1 MNTKDLDIV
10 YFVKD
15 TFMNEELRYSLRSV
29 CANMPHKRVWIF
41 GGRPMNIEPDVH
53 VKVKQEGNTK
63 WDRVRTM
70 FRMAAENK
78 EITDDFLLFN
88 DDFFIMQPTDHIDP
102 MYRSSLQDYIK
113 VIEDNY
119 MHKPTSYTKLLR
131 SCDAELESLG
141 VTRYAYELHIPFIFN
156 KEKLLKIINNFPDQ
170 HCTRT
175 FYGNLFGIGGEKRSD
190 VKIFSDKP
198 GFDYKTSQFLSTDDS
213 VVNVNND
220 VWRYIRKQF
229 PKKCEYE
236 R

>member
-1 MNTKDLDIV
+1 MNTKDLDVV

-15 TFMNEELRYSLRSV
+15 GVRNEELRFSIRSV
-29 CANMPHKRVWIF
+29 CMNMPYKRIWIF
-41 GGRPMNIEPDVH
+41 GGCPQNIIPDVRIR
-53 VKVKQEGNTK
+53 VEQEGNTK
-63 WDRVRTM
+63 WDKVRTM

-78 EITDDFLLFN
+78 DITDDFLLFN

-131 SCDAELESLG
+131 ACDAELEG
-141 VTRYAYELHIPFIFN
+141 MGATRYAYELHIPFIFN
-156 KEKLLKIINNFPDQ
+156 KEKLLKIINDFPDQ

-175 FYGNLFGIGGEKRSD
+175 FYGNLFGIGGEKKSD

>member
-1 MNTKDLDIV
+1 MDTKDLDIV

-15 TFMNEELRYSLRSV
+15 APSNEELRYSLRSV
-29 CANMPHKRVWIF
+29 CTNMPHKRVWIF

-53 VKVKQEGNTK
+53 VKVKQDGNTK

-78 EITDDFLLFN
+78 EITDNFLLFN

-119 MHKPTSYTKLLR
+119 MHKPTSYTRLLR
-131 SCDAELESLG
+131 ACDAELESMG
-141 VTRYAYELHIPFIFN
+141 ATRYAYELHIPFIFN
-156 KEKLLKIINNFPDQ
+156 KEKLLKIINDFPNQ

-175 FYGNLFGIGGEKRSD
+175 FYGNLFGIGGEKKSD

-198 GFDYKTSQFLSTDDS
+198 RFDYKSSQFLSTDDP
-213 VVNVNND
+213 VVNVNNA
-220 VWRYIRKQF
+220 VWRYIKRQF